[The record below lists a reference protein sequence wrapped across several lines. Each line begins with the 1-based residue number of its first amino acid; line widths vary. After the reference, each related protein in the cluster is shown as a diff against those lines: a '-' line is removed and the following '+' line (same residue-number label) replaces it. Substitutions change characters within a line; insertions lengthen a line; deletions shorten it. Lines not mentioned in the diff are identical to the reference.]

1 MIKTKIF
8 FFVSASNPFNSIRIQ
23 INLISNL
30 LEELFDVEAEIIHP
44 GIQNFEVILKN
55 VILKDE
61 ILFWHYGGL
70 DIHFNVLNRNNNIT
84 FVYHNIT
91 PPKFFWKT
99 DPLVSIRSILG
110 KIQLR
115 MMRKKN
121 RWITMSDYNV
131 NELRDIGFK
140 DVILCPNIISK
151 KTIILLQ
158 KSKEITLIYVGR
170 ISPNKNCIFLLEQV
184 EKVANQLL
192 RPIKLVV
199 VGTTKEGCKY
209 GISFLKKFES
219 LKSNPYLVIN
229 WKKDIQNEELNCLY
243 QESWLYLST
252 SLHEGFGVPA
262 CESIANG
269 TPAIYLESGGQES
282 VLNSIGLV
290 KEKDLFYSHIIDLIL
305 ESKKLEE
312 LLEKQKKI
320 VNKLI
325 QPEINKKVFEI
336 YRDIIN

>member
-1 MIKTKIF
+1 MVKTKIF

-30 LEELFDVEAEIIHP
+30 LEELFDVETEIIHP

-70 DIHFNVLNRNNNIT
+70 DTQLNILNRNNNIT

-131 NELRDIGFK
+131 NELKDIGFK
-140 DVILCPNIISK
+140 NIILCSNIISK
-151 KTIILLQ
+151 KKTGLLQ
-158 KSKEITLIYVGR
+158 KSKEITLLYVGR

-184 EKVANQLL
+184 EKVADQLL
-192 RPIKLVV
+192 RPINLVV
-199 VGTTKEGCKY
+199 IGSAKVGCKY
-209 GISFLKKFES
+209 GKSFLEKYES
-219 LKSNPYLVIN
+219 LLSHPYLFIN
-229 WKKDIQNEELNCLY
+229 WKKDINDEELNNLY

-282 VLNSIGLV
+282 VLKNIGLV
-290 KEKDLFYSHIIDLIL
+290 YQKDLFYYQIIELIL
-305 ESKKLEE
+305 NNDRREK
-312 LLEKQKKI
+312 LLEKQCKI
-320 VNKLI
+320 VNQFI
-325 QPEINKKVFEI
+325 SPSINSNVFI
-336 YRDIIN
+336 AYKNIIV

>member
-1 MIKTKIF
+1 
-8 FFVSASNPFNSIRIQ
+8 V
-23 INLISNL
+23 NLISGGKRSY
-30 LEELFDVEAEIIHP
+30 EELFDVETEIIHP

-70 DIHFNVLNRNNNIT
+70 DTHLNILNRNNNIT

-131 NELRDIGFK
+131 NELKDIGFK
-140 DVILCPNIISK
+140 NIILCSNIISK
-151 KTIILLQ
+151 KKTGLLQ
-158 KSKEITLIYVGR
+158 KSKEISLLYVGR

-184 EKVANQLL
+184 EKVADQLL
-192 RPIKLVV
+192 RPINLVLIGSAKV
-199 VGTTKEGCKY
+199 GCKY
-209 GISFLKKFES
+209 GKSFLEKYES
-219 LKSNPYLVIN
+219 LLSHPYLIIN
-229 WKKDIQNEELNCLY
+229 WKKEIQDEELNNLY
-243 QESWLYLST
+243 QESWLFLST

-269 TPAIYLESGGQES
+269 TPAIYLASGGQES
-282 VLNSIGLV
+282 VLKSIGLI
-290 KEKDLFYSHIIDLIL
+290 KEKELFYSHVIDLIL
-305 ESKKLEE
+305 DSKKLKE
-312 LLEKQKKI
+312 LFEKQKKI
-320 VNKLI
+320 VNELS
-325 QPEINKKVFEI
+325 QPGINKKVFEI

>member
-1 MIKTKIF
+1 MVKTKIF
-8 FFVSASNPFNSIRIQ
+8 FFVSASNPFNSIRLQ
-23 INLISNL
+23 INLISDI
-30 LEELFDVEAEIIHP
+30 LEELFYVETEIIHP
-44 GIQNFEVILKN
+44 GIQNFEAILKN
-55 VILKDE
+55 VMLKDE

-70 DIHFNVLNRNNNIT
+70 DIHFNVLNRNKNII

-110 KIQLR
+110 KIQMK
-115 MMRKKN
+115 MMRKKT
-121 RWITMSDYNV
+121 RWITMSEYNV
-131 NELRDIGFK
+131 NELKDIGFK

-151 KTIILLQ
+151 KTIGKLQ
-158 KSKEITLIYVGR
+158 KSKEISLLYVGR

-192 RPIKLVV
+192 RPINLVII
-199 VGTTKEGCKY
+199 GTAKEGCKY
-209 GISFLKKFES
+209 GKSFLEKYES
-219 LKSNPYLVIN
+219 LKSHPYLIIN
-229 WKKDIQNEELNCLY
+229 WKKDIQYEELNNLY

-269 TPAIYLESGGQES
+269 TPSIYLESGGQES
-282 VLNSIGLV
+282 VLKSIGLI
-290 KEKDLFYSHIIDLIL
+290 KEKDLFYSHIVDLISD
-305 ESKKLEE
+305 SKKLEE
-312 LLEKQKKI
+312 LVEKQTKI

-325 QPEINKKVFEI
+325 KPEINKKVFEI